1 MARLRQ
7 GTGAPAWRS
16 LGPLAKSPEVIDRA
30 LIIVC
35 AVVWLLALGFS
46 VAAGVALVDLGRGHA
61 PDDVDGGPTPWLLY
75 VVIGVSALV
84 IILAIPLLV
93 RARRDALAE
102 PVKQSP
108 RVPVRSGVDRD
119 PPGYPGP
126 TPARY
131 SASVISA
138 AELDRMWLRCGVGV
152 LAATGV
158 AMAAVAIATH
168 LMALDIPGV
177 AWGVY
182 AVGGVVTVLMAAI
195 PVFFLR
201 QLRAALAKNE
211 S

>member
-1 MARLRQ
+1 MARLRKGENAQ
-7 GTGAPAWRS
+7 GWHSP
-16 LGPLAKSPEVIDRA
+16 GPLAKSPEVIDRA

-35 AVVWLLALGFS
+35 AVVWLLALGFG
-46 VAAGVALVDLGRGHA
+46 VAAGAALVDLGRGRA
-61 PDDVDGGPTPWLLY
+61 PGDGDDGTTPWLLY

-84 IILAIPLLV
+84 IVLAIPLLL

-108 RVPVRSGVDRD
+108 RVPARSAVDRD

-138 AELDRMWLRCGVGV
+138 EELDRMWLRCGVGV

-168 LMALDIPGV
+168 LMALDMSGV

-182 AVGGVVTVLMAAI
+182 AVAGVVTVVMAAI

-201 QLRAALAKNE
+201 QLRAALAQNE
-211 S
+211 A